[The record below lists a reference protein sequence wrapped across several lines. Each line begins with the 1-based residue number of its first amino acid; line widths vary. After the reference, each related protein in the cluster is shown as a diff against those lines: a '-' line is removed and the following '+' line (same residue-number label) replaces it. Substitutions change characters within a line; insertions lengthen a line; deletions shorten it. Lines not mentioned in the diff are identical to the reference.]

1 MISELEFKKLPE
13 KQKYLLYLNK
23 STRRRIP
30 KNDYLLGNGLLEPL
44 ITNGYTQK
52 VKNLL
57 KTYGDDIV
65 KQLIIVRTPLDKYT
79 EMALNAVSLF
89 DFNKTK
95 QKNNYDDY
103 FHLHLNVV
111 LNSGTILTVEKN
123 EVINIDRGGAL
134 KNNSE
139 VMPVT
144 NTPPNTSLMELMNK
158 TQVHQGSKYF
168 LYNASSNNCQY
179 FIRDMLFANGV
190 SDPSY
195 IEFVKQDTE
204 SIFKGSPYFRKLANT
219 VTSLGAVAHTLND
232 AIPTNKQINK
242 TINKTIKKSNKTIN
256 KSIKKSN
263 KKVKKLFGGSSPYH
277 TMQVKELKQHIKSRK
292 NEFNRKVNIT
302 GLKKKDLLALI
313 LELPLR

>member
-1 MISELEFKKLPE
+1 MISEAEFLTLSE
-13 KQKYLLYLNK
+13 KEKYWLYVN
-23 STRRRIP
+23 RRSVGRPRIP
-30 KNDYLLGNGLLEPL
+30 KNDYLSGEGLLEPF
-44 ITNGYTQK
+44 ITNDYTQK

-65 KQLIIVRTPLDKYT
+65 KQLIIVRTPLEKYT
-79 EMALNAVSLF
+79 QLALTAVSLF

-95 QKNNYDDY
+95 QKNSYDNY

-123 EVINIDRGGAL
+123 TVINIDRGGAL

-144 NTPPNTSLMELMNK
+144 NTPPNTTLMELMNK
-158 TQVHQGSKYF
+158 TQAHQGKKYF
-168 LYNASSNNCQY
+168 LYQASSNNCQY
-179 FIRDMLFANGV
+179 FIRDMLVANGV

-219 VTSLGAVAHTLND
+219 VTSLGAVAQTVMD
-232 AIPTNKQINK
+232 ALPTQKQINK
-242 TINKTIKKSNKTIN
+242 TINKTIKKTNR
-256 KSIKKSN
+256 
-263 KKVKKLFGGSSPYH
+263 KVKKFFGGSYPYQN
-277 TMQVKELKQHIKSRK
+277 MKVKELKQLIKSRK

-302 GLKKKDLLALI
+302 GLKKKDLLAL
-313 LELPLR
+313 LNELQ